1 MSITAENKRILESRR
16 RKEIMRSAKKL
27 FYTNSY
33 GTTSMDQIA
42 EDAGISKGL
51 IYHYFKNK
59 EALLLSFS
67 DDAES
72 YLNELLKTDDPL
84 AALRRFGTDFLVNDS
99 EKYAD
104 APPIQI
110 LLTTFAD
117 HRINISKHGKYNPIL
132 QNIGREYLSRYFQ
145 RGIDAG
151 IFRDGNAVSYGDIY
165 WSYLLGKLLPVK
177 KGNESQPPE
186 VYVEEILTVFRRK

>member
-1 MSITAENKRILESRR
+1 MSITAEKKRILESRR
-16 RKEIMRSAKKL
+16 REEILRSAKKL
-27 FYTNSY
+27 FYTFGY
-33 GTTSMDQIA
+33 EDTSMDRIA

-59 EALLLSFS
+59 EMLLLSFS
-67 DDAES
+67 DEAET
-72 YLNELLKTDDPL
+72 YLKELSQSDDPL
-84 AALRRFGTDFLVNDS
+84 MALRVFGTDFLVNDA
-99 EKYAD
+99 ERYAD

-117 HRINISKHGKYNPIL
+117 HRLGISKQDERNPIL
-132 QNIGREYLSRYFQ
+132 QDIGREYLSVFFQ
-145 RGIDAG
+145 KGIALG
-151 IFRDGNAVSYGDIY
+151 TLRDGDPKAFGDIY

-186 VYVEEILTVFRRK
+186 VYVEEVLSLFRR

>member
-1 MSITAENKRILESRR
+1 MSITEENKRILESRR
-16 RKEIMRSAKKL
+16 REEIMRSAKKL
-27 FYTNSY
+27 FYTDGYDN
-33 GTTSMDQIA
+33 TSMDRIA

-51 IYHYFKNK
+51 IYHYFHNK

-67 DDAES
+67 DEAQT
-72 YLNELLKTDDPL
+72 YLEELLQSDDPVM
-84 AALRRFGTDFLVNDS
+84 ALRVFGTDFLVNDAA
-99 EKYAD
+99 KYAD

-117 HRINISKHGKYNPIL
+117 HRLDTARFEEQNPIL
-132 QNIGREYLSRYFQ
+132 QDIGRKYLSIFFQ
-145 RGIDAG
+145 KGMAAG
-151 IFRDGNAVSYGDIY
+151 IFRDGDPEAYGDIY

-186 VYVEEILTVFRRK
+186 TYVEEMLFFFRR